1 MEDIIAPINKEVLK
15 SELTEDKRLRFTNKS
30 HNEIYIVTWK
40 NAPNVLKEIGRLR
53 ELTFRAVGEGTNR
66 SIDLDEFDL
75 YYYHLFIWDNDTDR
89 IVGAYRVGKG
99 KDIIDRYGIKGYYI
113 NTLIKIRNQIM
124 PL

>member
-1 MEDIIAPINKEVLK
+1 MEDYLLFSMKNYTVYCAPTMKI
-15 SELTEDKRLRFTNKS
+15 
-30 HNEIYIVTWK
+30 
-40 NAPNVLKEIGRLR
+40 PNILNEIGRLR

-99 KDIIDRYGIKGYYI
+99 KRYH
-113 NTLIKIRNQIM
+113 R
-124 PL
+124 PLWDKRILYQYSVQNPQADHACIV

>member
-1 MEDIIAPINKEVLK
+1 MKV
-15 SELTEDKRLRFTNKS
+15 
-30 HNEIYIVTWK
+30 
-40 NAPNVLKEIGRLR
+40 PNILNEIGRLR

-99 KDIIDRYGIKGYYI
+99 KDIIARYGIKGFYQYSVQNPQADHACI
-113 NTLIKIRNQIM
+113 V
-124 PL
+124 

>member
-1 MEDIIAPINKEVLK
+1 MEDYLLFSMKNYTVYCAPTMKI
-15 SELTEDKRLRFTNKS
+15 
-30 HNEIYIVTWK
+30 
-40 NAPNVLKEIGRLR
+40 PNILNEIGRLR

-99 KDIIDRYGIKGYYI
+99 KDIIDRYG
-113 NTLIKIRNQIM
+113 
-124 PL
+124 